1 MKSTILLMSV
11 AAMAMSL
18 PAATINFS
26 GGGLLGTSNT
36 YGPVTATGY
45 LSNLNTGALFGKG
58 VLNGTGSEDGLGL
71 NADSDHEIDGTDF
84 IQLDIS
90 GLSGAIQIALSS
102 TGGDT
107 WAVFGSN
114 TLGTLGATNLA
125 SGGSDDGSF
134 VTVTNATSWH
144 YLDVKAVTNDVLLQ
158 RLSYTTPIP
167 EPGTLGIVG
176 LGGLVVGLMRRKLQR
191 S

>member
-1 MKSTILLMSV
+1 MKSTILLMSL